1 MKCLATSQR
10 SRQLLAALLTLFVAT
25 GCSSNSL
32 DDGSLD
38 SSGYGDS
45 DSDGDTDG
53 DSDID
58 GDTDGDTDGDADG
71 DSTIIEDPEEWD
83 TDTDDCDTVNQVV
96 LYLSADDS
104 NSMASPVQARATI
117 LSGNIFGNSVRTYE
131 FLNYY
136 TFDNAPALTGTV
148 AVTAQMTPNVEV
160 VADETYD
167 FQIAVQA
174 PSLSNAA
181 RRPVSLT
188 LSLDTS
194 GSMGGHPIDM
204 VRQSCLAI
212 AGSLKMG
219 DIVSAVIWDTAQN
232 TLLNSHAVSG
242 PNDATLVSMCNG
254 ITASGGTNLAAGLVT
269 AYNLAEANFSE
280 NRINRVVLMSD
291 GGANVGVTDKDLI
304 ALHAYDANGEGIYM
318 IGVGMGG
325 SGYFN
330 DDLMDTITDEG
341 KGAYIFIDTA
351 AEAQLMFGPRFVS
364 NIEVAARDVQVEMT
378 LPASFEMI
386 EFHGEEYSE
395 NPDEVDP
402 QHLAPNDAMIYHQI
416 IASCDSSVV
425 DHSDPVIITATYYN
439 PISLMPLS
447 TTLNTSMAALLAAD
461 DALIL
466 KGNAI
471 VAYAEALKELK
482 TLTGSDATDLI
493 DAVIVKV
500 QTAQTASPGDPD
512 LAEVLN
518 LLQTYRLIF

>member
-1 MKCLATSQR
+1 MKYLATFQ
-10 SRQLLAALLTLFVAT
+10 QGALLLVASLTLLMAI
-25 GCSSNSL
+25 GCSGL
-32 DDGSLD
+32 GLGDE
-38 SSGYGDS
+38 SSGSYA
-45 DSDGDTDG
+45 DGDTDM
-53 DSDID
+53 D
-58 GDTDGDTDGDADG
+58 GDTDGDTDG

-83 TDTDDCDTVNQVV
+83 TDTDTDDCDTVSEVV
-96 LYLSADDS
+96 LYLSSDDS

-136 TFDNAPALTGTV
+136 TFDNAPALAGTV
-148 AVTAQMTPNVEV
+148 AVTAQMTPNVEIGGG
-160 VADETYD
+160 DETYD

-174 PSLSNAA
+174 PSLSDSQ
-181 RRPVSLT
+181 RRPVNLT

-194 GSMGGHPIDM
+194 GSMSGHPIDM
-204 VRQSCLAI
+204 VKQSCLAI
-212 AGSLKMG
+212 AGSLKSG
-219 DIVSAVIWDTAQN
+219 DIVSAVTWDTTQSI
-232 TLLNSHAVSG
+232 LLNSHAVSG
-242 PNDATLVSMCNG
+242 PNDATLVSMCNE
-254 ITASGGTNLAAGLVT
+254 ITASGGTNLNAGLVT

-304 ALHAYDANGEGIYM
+304 AQHANDANGEGIYM
-318 IGVGMGG
+318 IGVGMGYAG
-325 SGYFN
+325 SF
-330 DDLMDTITDEG
+330 DDALMDTTTDEG

-364 NIEVAARDVQVEMT
+364 NIEVAARDVQVELT
-378 LPASFEMI
+378 LPATFEMI

-416 IASCDSSVV
+416 IGSCDSSVV